1 MLGIRYEYR
10 VFSNFSACFE
20 MGQFDVLGQFWVT
33 WVKNL
38 FLWVTPSSSLGG
50 IFYAFFRRRMS
61 AIHSEA
67 LALFSSMMWA

>member
-1 MLGIRYEYR
+1 
-10 VFSNFSACFE
+10 

-38 FLWVTPSSSLGG
+38 LLWVTPSGSLGG
-50 IFYAFFRRRMS
+50 IFYAFFRRRTS